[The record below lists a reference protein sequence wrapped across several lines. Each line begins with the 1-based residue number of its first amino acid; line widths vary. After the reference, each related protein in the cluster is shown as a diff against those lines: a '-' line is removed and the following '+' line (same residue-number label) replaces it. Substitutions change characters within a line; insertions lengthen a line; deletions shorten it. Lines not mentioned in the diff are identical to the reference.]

1 MRTSATCKAAVCSA
15 AAAPGVL
22 DPLDLAPPKPTQAS
36 HVIKGVQ
43 SARPFLQYHTAD
55 REARRFMELGGAIA
69 RPVLVA
75 VATRCAA
82 RPAAAAGD
90 WLRHAPPVQR
100 AAYLRERVR
109 VCARLRGCQS
119 LSCVLSR
126 APQV

>member
-69 RPVLVA
+69 RPTLVA
-75 VATRCAA
+75 VAPRCAA
-82 RPAAAAGD
+82 G
-90 WLRHAPPVQR
+90 L
-100 AAYLRERVR
+100 
-109 VCARLRGCQS
+109 LRGSQR
-119 LSCVLSR
+119 LVAALASCTTHS
-126 APQV
+126 APA